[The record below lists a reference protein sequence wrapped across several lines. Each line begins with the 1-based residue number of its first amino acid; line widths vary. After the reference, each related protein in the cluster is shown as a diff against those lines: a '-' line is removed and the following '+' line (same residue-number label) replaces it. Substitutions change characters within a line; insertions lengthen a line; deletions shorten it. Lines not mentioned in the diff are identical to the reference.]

1 MPLTSRLD
9 RLSALTRR
17 LPFPLEDFEAV
28 NRTFCR
34 WRAQQEDQDLEVL
47 EVWLYCYV
55 QRFVVV
61 RLLHLGPLGAGE
73 ADRIIGMIYDRARDF
88 DKVAEPERFT
98 HWLSVVCK
106 NTYINA
112 LRRRYQP
119 DALDELSQADI
130 QVDDEPSLYEL
141 DRAHLRHALVE
152 AFQALPP
159 SLRSVARMR
168 LLKRR
173 TYDEIAAATG
183 HPLPTVRTYAA
194 KAIRRLREDPN
205 LRAAGQALD
214 LLPPEDLLPPK

>member
-1 MPLTSRLD
+1 MPSTNRLD
-9 RLSALTRR
+9 RLGTLARR
-17 LPFPLEDFEAV
+17 LPFPLEDFDAV

-34 WRAQQEDQDLEVL
+34 WAARREDADLELL

-73 ADRIIGMIYDRARDF
+73 TDRIIGQIYDRAREF

-106 NTYINA
+106 NTYLNA

-119 DALDELSQADI
+119 AALDEDALLDNP
-130 QVDDEPSLYEL
+130 VDAEPGLYEM
-141 DRAHLRHALVE
+141 DRAHLRHALAE
-152 AFQALPP
+152 AFRALPQ
-159 SLRSVARMR
+159 SLRDVARMR
-168 LLKRR
+168 LLEQRP
-173 TYDEIAAATG
+173 YDEIAEATG

-194 KAIRRLREDPN
+194 KAVRRLREDPN
-205 LRAAGQALD
+205 LRATGEALG
-214 LLPPEDLLPPK
+214 LLPAE